1 MLWNLAPS
9 SGGNWKNSLKP
20 LLCSYTQASGC
31 PGLSLV
37 HTGWQK
43 SIACLKDS
51 LCSVNQLMGWILPF
65 LHQHYIP
72 SHSHP
77 AGEPARS
84 LWSWCGWE
92 TWPGRFGQLGLYE
105 QAFAPPNT
113 SFPAMHTHIEAAIL
127 NNGVYSDRHEDA
139 HHHLDNTPPPYL
151 Q

>member
-9 SGGNWKNSLKP
+9 SGGNWKTCLKT
-20 LLCSYTQASGC
+20 LLCSYTQASEC
-31 PGLSLV
+31 PGVALV

-43 SIACLKDS
+43 GIACLKGTS
-51 LCSVNQLMGWILPF
+51 KGWILPF
-65 LHQHYIP
+65 LHQRCIP

-77 AGEPARS
+77 AGEPAQS

-92 TWPGRFGQLGLYE
+92 TWPGRSGQLGLCE

-113 SFPAMHTHIEAAIL
+113 SFPATHTHMEAAIL

-139 HHHLDNTPPPYL
+139 HHHLDITPPPFL
-151 Q
+151 